1 MGLVFLIILGLTLG
15 WLSAIVLR
23 PRGRD
28 GLLVY
33 MVSGMMGSLIAGV
46 LVNPLVGN
54 SNLLNGQYSAQALL
68 VGLAGAIIVLLSVHL
83 LRDRE
88 LR

>member
-1 MGLVFLIILGLTLG
+1 MGLVFLIILGLIIG
-15 WLSAIVLR
+15 WVSAIMLR

-33 MVSGMMGSLIAGV
+33 MVAGMMGSLIGGV

-54 SNLLNGQYSAQALL
+54 TNLLNGQYSAPALL
-68 VGLAGAIIVLLSVHL
+68 VGLAGAVIALLSVHL
-83 LRDRE
+83 LRDKE